1 MIVEVFSND
10 DIYSQVGA
18 GLGAVGAAVLGP
30 VVQVLKEIL
39 IQKSV
44 LIIGSTQSKLV
55 RPRQEKE
62 TNQLPR
68 QFLWSRVKFTVS

>member
-1 MIVEVFSND
+1 MTLND

-18 GLGAVGAAVLGP
+18 GLGAVSAAVLGP
-30 VVQVLKEIL
+30 VVQVLKEIFKVNFFL
-39 IQKSV
+39 
-44 LIIGSTQSKLV
+44 GSTQSKLV